1 MILVSGGTIIAGVE
15 LTVGLLTTL
24 LDVLANVDRK
34 VAIGIDNESTH
45 PWEEPSTYYRSG
57 TADENL
63 PYAVDHGKSE
73 FCDCRGALIWL

>member
-34 VAIGIDNESTH
+34 AAIGIDNESTLK
-45 PWEEPSTYYRSG
+45 WQEPSIYFRSG

-63 PYAVDHGKSE
+63 PYAVENGKSE
-73 FCDCRGALIWL
+73 FCNCRGAFI